1 VRAPGRIRA
10 SAVDPTAPPGHPH
23 RPRHNTCGASI
34 NPQGSQIQMETTRSM
49 SARFP
54 KLLLACVA
62 ALLAATNATPTHT
75 TPACPHAGLHDMY
88 VTPSARLGFMLDCA
102 ETRSWPR
109 RATADALL
117 TNLKRPAGHTLVLP
131 PMSRTSTSEERA
143 STAQRICGELLK
155 RWSVTRTARVHRA
168 IMCSHTVCCHH

>member
-1 VRAPGRIRA
+1 MNIMSHGHGSRHPVHPATLAPWTRLITHHRVAPPPHISLLPQSQQAAYAHAAHTHLSLAQCTSDTVSSKVRAPGRIRA

-88 VTPSARLGFMLDCA
+88 VTPSARLGFMLDC
-102 ETRSWPR
+102 T
-109 RATADALL
+109 
-117 TNLKRPAGHTLVLP
+117 
-131 PMSRTSTSEERA
+131 
-143 STAQRICGELLK
+143 
-155 RWSVTRTARVHRA
+155 
-168 IMCSHTVCCHH
+168 